1 MLDACAAP
9 GGKAALLA
17 QLMGNNGT
25 LIASDSSSSRI
36 RRLEANLKRLQVKVA
51 RSYLHNWSK
60 TTPFPWGD
68 LKFDRVLLDV
78 PCSNTGVM
86 RRRVDVRWRLKL
98 EEFKSTA
105 ALQLQL
111 IKSAIP
117 VLKPGGTLV
126 YSTCSLDAEENE
138 QVVQKALAE
147 IPGLKLEETKQILPQ
162 KDGFDGAYAAKLVLG

>member
-1 MLDACAAP
+1 
-9 GGKAALLA
+9 
-17 QLMGNNGT
+17 
-25 LIASDSSSSRI
+25 
-36 RRLEANLKRLQVKVA
+36 
-51 RSYLHNWSK
+51 
-60 TTPFPWGD
+60 
-68 LKFDRVLLDV
+68 
-78 PCSNTGVM
+78 M

-138 QVVQKALAE
+138 QVVQNALAE